1 MSLRASTVWKALPQ
15 CIISELSAICG
26 RLRLIYGQLARKN
39 SSHCHNTITT
49 TATTNIVNGGANSF
63 ASGRVTVN
71 GGSSTS
77 WGWGW
82 GGAANLAKLKWLCF
96 ELPFVTQPPAAAE
109 YCTTRGCN
117 LSNIRRCA
125 MLPPELLLLMPLLL
139 LLRVV
144 LRCSASL
151 IEFRIWPAICTVCSS
166 MNGPLSWPW
175 WGHVLHRV
183 FSANPLAEH
192 IAHTQLIPLLALLL
206 LHIRTKRRI
215 EHMCLRWQ
223 LDATC
228 RNNLNS
234 PPEMG
239 YLHTYARHVHPT
251 CHAAW
256 GSPETSRVLIGILR
270 PTHIEHVHKTYT

>member
-1 MSLRASTVWKALPQ
+1 MSLRAGTVWKALPQ
-15 CIISELSAICG
+15 CIISELSVICG
-26 RLRLIYGQLARKN
+26 RLRLIYGRLARKN

-49 TATTNIVNGGANSF
+49 TTATNIVNGGANSF

-71 GGSSTS
+71 GGSTTA
-77 WGWGW
+77 GGW
-82 GGAANLAKLKWLCF
+82 GGLPTWLNWNDYVLSC
-96 ELPFVTQPPAAAE
+96 LLLQPPAAAE

-125 MLPPELLLLMPLLL
+125 MLLLMPLLL

-144 LRCSASL
+144 HRCSASL
-151 IEFRIWPAICTVCSS
+151 IEFRIWPAICSVCSS

-183 FSANPLAEH
+183 FAANPLAEH
-192 IAHTQLIPLLALLL
+192 IAHTQLIPLLLLLLL
-206 LHIRTKRRI
+206 LHILYIRTIRWI
-215 EHMCLRWQ
+215 EHMCLHWQ

-239 YLHTYARHVHPT
+239 VSTYILLATLRGGHPRRVEFWL
-251 CHAAW
+251 AFY
-256 GSPETSRVLIGILR
+256 GLPTSNMSTKH
-270 PTHIEHVHKTYT
+270 THITLMTRS